1 MSDAN
6 LSAFIWSV
14 ADLLRG
20 DYKQSDY
27 GKVIL
32 PFTVL
37 RRLDCVLEATKP
49 AVLAELAKREK
60 AGLNP
65 EPFLL
70 RASGQLFFNT
80 SPLDLKKL
88 MGDQDHIGENLRAY
102 MQAFSPAVRDI
113 FESFDFHTQIDR
125 LAKAGL
131 LYLVTEKF
139 ANIDLHPEVVGNAQM
154 GAVFEE
160 LIRKFA
166 ELSNETAGEH
176 FTPREVIRLM
186 VNLLFIEDDDALT
199 KPGVVRSIY
208 DPTAGTGGMLPVA
221 GEHLSALNPKARLVM
236 YGQELNPESY
246 AICKADMLIKGQDIA
261 NIVFG
266 NTLSADGLPGK
277 HFDYMLSNPPF
288 GVEWKKIE
296 KEIRKEAEQMG
307 FNGRFGPGLP
317 RVSDGSLLFLLHLIS
332 KMRPAVDGGSRFGIV
347 LNGSPLFTGGA
358 GSGESEIRRYVLEN
372 DLVEAIIGLP
382 TDMFYNTGIS
392 TYVWIVSNRKPAQ
405 RKGKLQLID
414 ASAFWQRMRKSLGS
428 KRKEL
433 GPDHI
438 EEITRLFG
446 RFEESTRDGVPVSRI
461 FRNEAFGY
469 RTITVE
475 RPERDA
481 KGKIMLGTKGKGKP
495 VPDSDLR
502 DTENVWAWPARAPCH
517 PPEIWRSPQSK
528 PQKEAGLYRTRADRK
543 TRPVYNLLIFCTFL
557 ESLQTG
563 FDVDG
568 WRYYKHL
575 SRHSSLRPLYPGDG
589 TVDRPARDRH
599 RWVDRGGQGGRLDLP
614 PRHCRCRF
622 WRQAETDRSHEPA
635 LEIPLLKPPGRGIFG
650 DRRLEADGRW
660 NDLEP
665 EAVQR
670 LRQAEAGRL
679 DERLLQRPQP
689 KEALALPFL
698 GQGVQPRDLLRA
710 EVAAGDGEVDAA
722 IQRLDIES
730 EFKGRDRH
738 RDHALGV
745 RQVEMNPGPPIAE
758 PGHRLAL
765 GAGLEMERRRRI
777 AGRRRERAPCQDMG
791 RDVFDPVAWEY
802 EASGPRALGF
812 TQHVHPGNDGCL
824 VKAIHPHD
832 PDFDVPPQSREARER
847 RTTART

>member
-1 MSDAN
+1 MPLSLGWNAPASESQAGGPAAGPALSNHPLMADPN
-6 LSAFIWSV
+6 LSSFIWSV

-20 DYKQSDY
+20 DYKQSEY

-49 AVLAELAKREK
+49 AVLVEMTKREQAK
-60 AGLNP
+60 LNP

-70 RASGQLFFNT
+70 KKSGQLFFNT

-113 FESFDFHTQIDR
+113 FESFDFHTQIDK
-125 LAKAGL
+125 LAKSGL

-139 ANIDLHPEVVGNAQM
+139 ANIDLHPDAVSNAQM

-199 KPGVVRSIY
+199 KPGVVRSLY
-208 DPTAGTGGMLPVA
+208 DPTAGTGGMLSVA
-221 GEHLSALNPKARLVM
+221 DEHLASLNPDARLVM
-236 YGQELNPESY
+236 YGQELNAESY

-261 NIVFG
+261 NIIFG
-266 NTLSADGLPGK
+266 NTLSADGLHGK

-296 KEIRKEAEQMG
+296 KEIRKEAEQQG
-307 FNGRFGPGLP
+307 YNGRFGPGLP

-332 KMRPAVDGGSRFGIV
+332 KMRPAKDGGSRFGIV

-392 TYVWIVSNRKPAQ
+392 TYVWIVSNRKPAA

-414 ASAFWQRMRKSLGS
+414 ASSFWQKMRKSLGS

-433 GPDHI
+433 SPDHI
-438 EEITRLFG
+438 EDITRLFG
-446 RFEESTRDGVPVSRI
+446 KFKTSTRHGVPISRI
-461 FRNEAFGY
+461 FKNTDFGY

-481 KGKIMLGTKGKGKP
+481 KGKVVMATKGKGKGKP
-495 VPDSDLR
+495 MPDSSLR
-502 DTENVWAWPARAPCH
+502 DTENVPLSEDTNTYFKREVLPHAPDAWIDHEKTKVGYEIPFNRH
-517 PPEIWRSPQSK
+517 FYVFQPP
-528 PQKEAGLYRTRADRK
+528 
-543 TRPVYNLLIFCTFL
+543 
-557 ESLQTG
+557 
-563 FDVDG
+563 
-568 WRYYKHL
+568 
-575 SRHSSLRPLYPGDG
+575 RPLGEID
-589 TVDRPARDRH
+589 
-599 RWVDRGGQGGRLDLP
+599 
-614 PRHCRCRF
+614 
-622 WRQAETDRSHEPA
+622 AELKACTDRI
-635 LEIPLLKPPGRGIFG
+635 LTMIG
-650 DRRLEADGRW
+650 
-660 NDLEP
+660 
-665 EAVQR
+665 
-670 LRQAEAGRL
+670 
-679 DERLLQRPQP
+679 
-689 KEALALPFL
+689 
-698 GQGVQPRDLLRA
+698 
-710 EVAAGDGEVDAA
+710 
-722 IQRLDIES
+722 
-730 EFKGRDRH
+730 
-738 RDHALGV
+738 
-745 RQVEMNPGPPIAE
+745 
-758 PGHRLAL
+758 
-765 GAGLEMERRRRI
+765 GL
-777 AGRRRERAPCQDMG
+777 
-791 RDVFDPVAWEY
+791 
-802 EASGPRALGF
+802 
-812 TQHVHPGNDGCL
+812 T
-824 VKAIHPHD
+824 K
-832 PDFDVPPQSREARER
+832 
-847 RTTART
+847 